1 MENCCDQDA
10 FFSMLLDSATEESG
24 PLTRATEHTMT
35 DPVTLVLDA
44 HQQAWQARSPEALTR
59 THHEDGVIVSPI
71 FRTVRGRPA
80 ILHSYQEL
88 FAIFPDW
95 HYQPRHEVVQD
106 TRVAQAFVVQATH
119 SGNFM
124 GLAGNGRRVEIEG
137 VCFFELSDGLIAHE
151 RRYYDFTGMLIQLG
165 VLKAKP
171 VEP

>member
-1 MENCCDQDA
+1 M
-10 FFSMLLDSATEESG
+10 S
-24 PLTRATEHTMT
+24 
-35 DPVTLVLDA
+35 DPVTVVLKA
-44 HQQAWQARSPEALTR
+44 HQDAWEARSPEALTR
-59 THHEDGVIVSPI
+59 THHEDGVIVSPL

-80 ILHSYQEL
+80 IRQTYEHL

-95 HYQPRHEVVQD
+95 HYQPRQAVVQD
-106 TRVAQAFVVQATH
+106 SRVAQAFVVQATH

-124 GLAGNGRRVEIEG
+124 GLAGTGRRVEIEG
-137 VCFFELSDGLIAHE
+137 VCFFEFSDGLIAHE